1 MVSIC
6 VLIWAGAEGDD
17 GDGDDG
23 DGDDGDGDGVG
34 ESDHSTSSI

>member
-1 MVSIC
+1 